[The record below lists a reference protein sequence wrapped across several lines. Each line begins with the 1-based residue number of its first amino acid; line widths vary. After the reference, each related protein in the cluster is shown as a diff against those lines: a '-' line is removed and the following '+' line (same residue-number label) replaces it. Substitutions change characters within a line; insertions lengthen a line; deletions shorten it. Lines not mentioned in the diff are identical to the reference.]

1 MGENILKEGNSSADA
16 QSAGSAARE
25 DSPDS
30 VSTIAQEEDN
40 NPIKKLEEPS
50 A

>member
-1 MGENILKEGNSSADA
+1 MQVRRAQGE
-16 QSAGSAARE
+16 SAARE

-30 VSTIAQEEDN
+30 VSTIAQDEDN
-40 NPIKKLEEPS
+40 NPIKKLEKPS